1 MTRNGLKNK
10 YLQNENLAV
19 FSAVDIILNFRNVP
33 KKSRCHSRLIKIDH
47 IPTDK
52 VCTTWDLGRSPQH
65 INK

>member
-19 FSAVDIILNFRNVP
+19 LSAVDIMLNFRDVT

-52 VCTTWDLGRSPQH
+52 VCTTWALGRSPQY